1 MSIPENYTSDLL
13 RKLSQER
20 LKNLIAQADARRILQ
35 EVKEI
40 PSNYPD
46 FDPLLT
52 EKVTHIAYALL
63 SCGCSLIENA
73 DSSVNVTESLTI
85 LERAGKLLSDAY
97 KYNDNEV
104 DGKNYN
110 LLIAGMALYAAKQY
124 SRAFIVLKN
133 INLDFDVG
141 QIIIQFIKKDFNSLL
156 QNVSRIFFATPIEL
170 PDMQSLDEWAIS
182 HEIARVFL
190 IIIDFVQTGNQN
202 NFKIIDDIFNK
213 LLAIATEGNLISY
226 WLIVRLLRIILLTF
240 REASLWSI
248 LPPLL
253 PSQYITK
260 NYIQLLSG
268 FMPPV
273 TELWP
278 SQAVAIPLA
287 VGENG
292 GGVINLRTSGG
303 KTRVAEIAI
312 LSTLSAHT
320 MSKVLYLAPFRS
332 LAFEVEQSLSKVFGP
347 LGITVSQLYGGSTAN
362 VTDFELINESQVII
376 ATPEKAK
383 ALIRCG
389 SGLEAEIKLIV
400 VDEGHLLGAEE
411 RYIKNEL
418 FLTHINEFASQ
429 NQIRTLLL
437 SAVLPNANE
446 LAEWIT
452 ADTNLVAKSEWKPA
466 LERLGLLLWDGN
478 RVRLEWKSDGEPFN
492 PNFIQKASL
501 GFGRRRNLFPNNKKE
516 AIAATAVRLAK
527 TGTVM
532 IYSAKANAINGL
544 AESVLLA
551 LGEHP
556 NDFKWDS
563 SLWSVFESVCKEELG
578 DSDIILTAA
587 KKGVICHNNR
597 LPTLV
602 RIAIERLMRSK
613 PPLIIIASSTLGQGV
628 NIGISTVIV
637 STPYFSDET
646 ISNRDFWNICGR
658 AGRAFSDV
666 EGKILYAID
675 TSASTDKER
684 WRVRKDMQL
693 ANKYF
698 DNQKMEKVQSGLF
711 IALRQIYRN
720 AEKTKTDFSLLLEA
734 IANDSIDTG
743 ICEDFAKW
751 LNWLFD
757 FLDDELLA
765 MHEDFSSDETNI
777 EWIDDVFRKS
787 LALIQAE
794 SKHKEDYINLL
805 KARTK
810 ALLNRIPNRSTR
822 KKLIASGIPL
832 TVSKAMLDDIDKFK
846 SLAVSFMLSTDTEDQ
861 IEQINNIVRE
871 IEIWS
876 NINAANLM
884 ESVPD
889 QNVLDK
895 FRHCWISGLPLS
907 EIVKSEPQAD
917 KISKDY
923 YGFSLPWIIHAIS
936 QMFDSESEQVFTQAY
951 ASIAMFVE
959 LGLPNV
965 VSSNIYLAGVRSR
978 SAALELSY
986 LDIFQHKSISEV
998 KQILS
1003 NFQIQDTGISEST
1016 RAWIELLS
1024 NSAKAQIPKKIS
1036 FPTFT
1041 WERNDLPDKLYLRE
1055 TNGECF
1061 LISGDGYF
1069 YEKVESTNELPF
1081 LKIANILGLYFE
1093 RNDNVWKLRSYNP
1106 KIIVE

>member
-20 LKNLIAQADARRILQ
+20 LNNLIAQADARRILQ

-73 DSSVNVTESLTI
+73 DNCVNIAESLTI

-141 QIIIQFIKKDFNSLL
+141 QIVIQFIKKDFNSLL

-170 PDMQSLDEWAIS
+170 PDIQSLDEWAIS

-190 IIIDFVQTGNQN
+190 MIIDFIQTGNQN
-202 NFKIIDDIFNK
+202 NFKIIDDLFNK

-226 WLIVRLLRIILLTF
+226 WLIVRLLRIILSTF

-312 LSTLSAHT
+312 LSTLSANT

-400 VDEGHLLGAEE
+400 VDEGHLLGAEK

-429 NQIRTLLL
+429 NQIRMLLL

-478 RVRLEWKSDGEPFN
+478 RVRLEWRSDGEPFN
-492 PNFIQKASL
+492 PNFIQKAPL
-501 GFGRRRNLFPNNKKE
+501 GFGHRRNLFPNNKKE

-556 NDFKWDS
+556 NNFKWDS

-675 TSASTDKER
+675 TSASTDKEC

-698 DNQKMEKVQSGLF
+698 ENQKMEKVQSGLF

-734 IANDSIDTG
+734 IANDSIDTN
-743 ICEDFAKW
+743 IREDFAKW

-777 EWIDDVFRKS
+777 EWIDDIFRKS

-794 SKHKEDYINLL
+794 SEHKEDYLNLL

-884 ESVPD
+884 ESAPD

-907 EIVKSEPQAD
+907 VIVKSEPQAD

-978 SAALELSY
+978 SAALELSS

-1003 NFQIQDTGISEST
+1003 NFQIQDDEISEST
-1016 RAWIELLS
+1016 KVWIELLS
-1024 NSAKAQIPKKIS
+1024 DSAQAQIPKKMS

-1041 WERNDLPDKLYLRE
+1041 WERNDLPDKLYIRE

-1093 RNDNVWKLRSYNP
+1093 RNNNVWKLQSYNL

>member
-1 MSIPENYTSDLL
+1 MSIPVDYTSDLL

-20 LKNLIAQADARRILQ
+20 LNNLIAQADARRILQ
-35 EVKEI
+35 EVKES
-40 PSNYPD
+40 PKNYPN

-73 DSSVNVTESLTI
+73 DNSVNATESLAI
-85 LERAGKLLSDAY
+85 LERAGKLLSDTY

-104 DGKNYN
+104 DEKNYN

-141 QIIIQFIKKDFNSLL
+141 QVIIQFIKKDFNSLL
-156 QNVSRIFFATPIEL
+156 KNASQIFFELPIEL

-182 HEIARVFL
+182 HEIARIFL
-190 IIIDFVQTGNQN
+190 IIIDFVQTGNQS

-213 LLAIATEGNLISY
+213 LLYIATESNLISF
-226 WLIVRLLRIILLTF
+226 WLIIRLLRIILSTF
-240 REASLWSI
+240 HEASLWTI

-268 FMPPV
+268 FVPPI

-292 GGVINLRTSGG
+292 GCVINLRTSGG

-362 VTDFELINESQVII
+362 LTDFKLINESQVII

-383 ALIRCG
+383 DLIRCG

-411 RYIKNEL
+411 RYIKNEM

-429 NQIRTLLL
+429 NQIRMLLL

-478 RVRLEWKSDGEPFN
+478 RVRIEWKSDGEPFN
-492 PNFIQKASL
+492 PNFIQKTHL

-516 AIAATAVRLAK
+516 AIAATAARLSK

-563 SLWSVFESVCKEELG
+563 SLWNVFESVCKEELG

-734 IANDSIDTG
+734 IANDSIDTN
-743 ICEDFAKW
+743 IREDFAKW
-751 LNWLFD
+751 LNRLFD

-765 MHEDFSSDETNI
+765 MHESFSSDGTDI
-777 EWIDDVFRKS
+777 EWIDNVFRKS

-794 SKHKEDYINLL
+794 SEHKEDYINLL
-805 KARTK
+805 QARTK
-810 ALLNRIPNRSTR
+810 ALLNRIPNRDTR

-861 IEQINNIVRE
+861 IEQINKIVRE

-889 QNVLDK
+889 QGVLDN
-895 FRHCWISGLPLS
+895 FRYCWISGLPLS
-907 EIVKSEPQAD
+907 AIVKSEPQAD

-1003 NFQIQDTGISEST
+1003 NFQIQDDGISESAK
-1016 RAWIELLS
+1016 AWIELLS
-1024 NSAKAQIPKKIS
+1024 DSAKAQIPKKIS

-1093 RNDNVWKLRSYNP
+1093 RNNNVWKLQSYNP

>member
-1 MSIPENYTSDLL
+1 MSIPVDYTSDLL

-20 LKNLIAQADARRILQ
+20 LNNLIAQADARRILQ
-35 EVKEI
+35 EVKES
-40 PSNYPD
+40 PKNYPN

-73 DSSVNVTESLTI
+73 DKSVNVTESLAI

-104 DGKNYN
+104 DEKNYN

-141 QIIIQFIKKDFNSLL
+141 QVIIQFIKKDFNSLL
-156 QNVSRIFFATPIEL
+156 KNASQIFFELPIEL

-182 HEIARVFL
+182 HEIARIFL
-190 IIIDFVQTGNQN
+190 IIIDFVQTGNQS
-202 NFKIIDDIFNK
+202 NFNIIDDIFNK
-213 LLAIATEGNLISY
+213 LLSIATESNLISF
-226 WLIVRLLRIILLTF
+226 WLIIRLLRIILSTF
-240 REASLWSI
+240 HEASLWTI

-268 FMPPV
+268 FVPPI

-278 SQAVAIPLA
+278 SQAVAMPLA

-362 VTDFELINESQVII
+362 LTDFELINESQVII

-389 SGLEAEIKLIV
+389 SGLETEIKLIV

-411 RYIKNEL
+411 RYIKNEM

-429 NQIRTLLL
+429 NQIRMLLL

-446 LAEWIT
+446 LAKWIA

-478 RVRLEWKSDGEPFN
+478 RVRIEWKSDGEPFN
-492 PNFIQKASL
+492 PNFIQKAPL

-551 LGEHP
+551 LGKHP
-556 NDFKWDS
+556 DDFKWDS
-563 SLWSVFESVCKEELG
+563 LLWNVFESVCKEELG

-602 RIAIERLMRSK
+602 RIAIEKLMRSK

-734 IANDSIDTG
+734 IANDSIDTN
-743 ICEDFAKW
+743 IREDFAKW

-765 MHEDFSSDETNI
+765 MHENFSSDGTDI
-777 EWIDDVFRKS
+777 EWIDNVFRKS

-794 SKHKEDYINLL
+794 SEHKEDYINLL
-805 KARTK
+805 QARTK
-810 ALLNRIPNRSTR
+810 ALLNRIPNRATR
-822 KKLIASGIPL
+822 KKLISSGIPL

-889 QNVLDK
+889 QGVLDN
-895 FRHCWISGLPLS
+895 FRYCWISGLPLS
-907 EIVKSEPQAD
+907 AIVKSEPQAD

-1003 NFQIQDTGISEST
+1003 NFQIQDAGISEST

-1106 KIIVE
+1106 KIIVH

>member
-1 MSIPENYTSDLL
+1 MSIPVDYTSDLL

-20 LKNLIAQADARRILQ
+20 LNNLIAQADARRILQ
-35 EVKEI
+35 EVKES
-40 PSNYPD
+40 PKNYPN

-73 DSSVNVTESLTI
+73 DKSVNVTESLAI

-104 DGKNYN
+104 DEKNYN

-141 QIIIQFIKKDFNSLL
+141 QVIIQFIKKDFNSLL
-156 QNVSRIFFATPIEL
+156 KNASQIFFELPIEL

-182 HEIARVFL
+182 HEIARIFL
-190 IIIDFVQTGNQN
+190 IIIDFVQTGNQS
-202 NFKIIDDIFNK
+202 NFNIIDDIFNK
-213 LLAIATEGNLISY
+213 LLSIATESNLISF
-226 WLIVRLLRIILLTF
+226 WLIIRLLRIILSTF
-240 REASLWSI
+240 REASLWTI

-268 FMPPV
+268 FVPPI

-278 SQAVAIPLA
+278 SQAVAMPLA

-362 VTDFELINESQVII
+362 LTDFELINESQVII

-389 SGLEAEIKLIV
+389 SGLETEIKLIV

-411 RYIKNEL
+411 RYIKNEM

-429 NQIRTLLL
+429 NQIRMLLL

-446 LAEWIT
+446 LAKWIA

-478 RVRLEWKSDGEPFN
+478 RVRIEWKSDGEPFN
-492 PNFIQKASL
+492 PNFIQKAPL

-556 NDFKWDS
+556 DDFKWDS
-563 SLWSVFESVCKEELG
+563 LLWNVFESVCKEELG

-602 RIAIERLMRSK
+602 RIAIEKLMRSK

-734 IANDSIDTG
+734 IANDSIDTN
-743 ICEDFAKW
+743 IREDFAKW

-765 MHEDFSSDETNI
+765 MHENFSSDGTDI
-777 EWIDDVFRKS
+777 EWIDNVFRKS

-794 SKHKEDYINLL
+794 SEHKEDYINLL
-805 KARTK
+805 QARTK
-810 ALLNRIPNRSTR
+810 ALLNRIPNRATR
-822 KKLIASGIPL
+822 K
-832 TVSKAMLDDIDKFK
+832 
-846 SLAVSFMLSTDTEDQ
+846 
-861 IEQINNIVRE
+861 N
-871 IEIWS
+871 
-876 NINAANLM
+876 
-884 ESVPD
+884 
-889 QNVLDK
+889 
-895 FRHCWISGLPLS
+895 
-907 EIVKSEPQAD
+907 
-917 KISKDY
+917 
-923 YGFSLPWIIHAIS
+923 
-936 QMFDSESEQVFTQAY
+936 
-951 ASIAMFVE
+951 
-959 LGLPNV
+959 
-965 VSSNIYLAGVRSR
+965 
-978 SAALELSY
+978 
-986 LDIFQHKSISEV
+986 
-998 KQILS
+998 
-1003 NFQIQDTGISEST
+1003 
-1016 RAWIELLS
+1016 
-1024 NSAKAQIPKKIS
+1024 
-1036 FPTFT
+1036 
-1041 WERNDLPDKLYLRE
+1041 
-1055 TNGECF
+1055 
-1061 LISGDGYF
+1061 
-1069 YEKVESTNELPF
+1069 
-1081 LKIANILGLYFE
+1081 
-1093 RNDNVWKLRSYNP
+1093 
-1106 KIIVE
+1106 

>member
-1 MSIPENYTSDLL
+1 MSIPVDYTSDLL

-20 LKNLIAQADARRILQ
+20 LNNLIAQADARRILQ

-40 PSNYPD
+40 PKNYPD

-73 DSSVNVTESLTI
+73 DNSVNITESLAI
-85 LERAGKLLSDAY
+85 LERAGKLLSDTY

-104 DGKNYN
+104 DEKNYN

-141 QIIIQFIKKDFNSLL
+141 QIIIQFIKKDFNLL
-156 QNVSRIFFATPIEL
+156 LKNASQIFFELPIEL

-182 HEIARVFL
+182 HEIARIFF
-190 IIIDFVQTGNQN
+190 IIIDFVQTGNQS

-213 LLAIATEGNLISY
+213 LLSIATESNLISY
-226 WLIVRLLRIILLTF
+226 WLIIRLLRIILSTF
-240 REASLWSI
+240 HEASLWTI

-268 FMPPV
+268 FVPPI

-362 VTDFELINESQVII
+362 LTDFELINESQVII

-418 FLTHINEFASQ
+418 FLTHINEFAYQ
-429 NQIRTLLL
+429 NQIRMLLL

-446 LAEWIT
+446 FAEWIA

-492 PNFIQKASL
+492 PNFIQKAPL

-551 LGEHP
+551 LGERP
-556 NDFKWDS
+556 DDFKWDS
-563 SLWSVFESVCKEELG
+563 SLWNIFESVCKEELG

-637 STPYFSDET
+637 STPYFSNET

-675 TSASTDKER
+675 ISASTDKEL
-684 WRVRKDMQL
+684 WRVRKDKQL

-698 DNQKMEKVQSGLF
+698 DNQEMEKVQSGLF

-720 AEKTKTDFSLLLEA
+720 AEKTNTDFSLLLET
-734 IANDSIDTG
+734 IANDSIDTN
-743 ICEDFAKW
+743 IHEDFAKW

-787 LALIQAE
+787 LALLQAE
-794 SKHKEDYINLL
+794 SEHKEDYINLL

-810 ALLNRIPNRSTR
+810 ALLNQIPNRVTR

-846 SLAVSFMLSTDTEDQ
+846 SLAISFMLSTDTEDQ

-884 ESVPD
+884 KSIPE
-889 QNVLDK
+889 QNVLDN
-895 FRHCWISGLPLS
+895 FRYSWISGLALS
-907 EIVKSEPQAD
+907 VIVKSEPQAD
-917 KISKDY
+917 EISKDY

-951 ASIAMFVE
+951 ASIAMLVE
-959 LGLPNV
+959 LGLPDV

-978 SAALELSY
+978 SVALELSS

-1003 NFQIQDTGISEST
+1003 NFQIQDDEISES
-1016 RAWIELLS
+1016 AKVWIELLS
-1024 NSAKAQIPKKIS
+1024 DSAKAQIPKKMS

-1041 WERNDLPDKLYLRE
+1041 WERNNLPDKLYLRE

-1061 LISGDGYF
+1061 LISGDGYY

-1093 RNDNVWKLRSYNP
+1093 RNNTVWRLQSYNP
-1106 KIIVE
+1106 QIIVE